1 MRTSIEIFDDP
12 VKAQARLIEL
22 QQAGAS
28 NPRLLLAERLSAV
41 DRRSDPPAPED
52 WIRRKIAD
60 AELQIIQYER

>member
-28 NPRLLLAERLSAV
+28 NPRLLQAERLSAV
-41 DRRSDPPAPED
+41 DRRSNPPAPED

-60 AELQIIQYER
+60 AELQIVQYER